1 MLIRRKYSSIGYAHS
16 MGTVVSHLQVMNSQV
31 HLPWK
36 HTQTVQNSCSTS
48 QVLLS
53 FATKKHSPTFCN
65 SCCEHPLRSQEAIFP
80 KKPLPH
86 SKQLKSAVTMVNI
99 SDLIG
104 TTSNWTAV
112 SWVQQALFI
121 SPYCVR
127 TLHQPTLFFYVKG
140 KKISHEYK
148 VMLPYK
154 IMQFCSLIN
163 FMKLNEILHIN
174 FISIKS
180 TAIWD
185 EAPSFWLCVTNI

>member
-1 MLIRRKYSSIGYAHS
+1 MKTYTNSTKFPVAWAEYCFPLPQRSI
-16 MGTVVSHLQVMNSQV
+16 LR
-31 HLPWK
+31 P
-36 HTQTVQNSCSTS
+36 ST
-48 QVLLS
+48 
-53 FATKKHSPTFCN
+53 T
-65 SCCEHPLRSQEAIFP
+65 SCCENPLPSQEAIFL

-86 SKQLKSAVTMVNI
+86 STQLKSAVTMVNI

-127 TLHQPTLFFYVKG
+127 TLHQPTLFFCVKW

-154 IMQFCSLIN
+154 IMQFCSWIN
-163 FMKLNEILHIN
+163 FMKFNKILHIN
-174 FISIKS
+174 FIYIKS
-180 TAIWD
+180 SAIWD
-185 EAPSFWLCVTNI
+185 EAPSFWLHNVMYI